1 MLGPGFGPRRHRRGR
16 PRKPRMI
23 CLGGICEGT
32 IFLPFMLSGA
42 PISQGPPIEIS
53 PDELEALRLTYLEG
67 LNQEEAASRMGISRG
82 TLWRLLD
89 SGRRKI
95 TQALVERRPIVIKR
109 L

>member
-1 MLGPGFGPRRHRRGR
+1 MMYPGFGPRRHRRGR

-23 CLGGICEGT
+23 CGLQISGGV
-32 IFLPFMLSGA
+32 IFLPFLLSGTPA
-42 PISQGPPIEIS
+42 SQGPPIELS

-67 LNQEEAASRMGISRG
+67 LNQEEAASKMNISRG

-95 TQALVERRPIVIKR
+95 TQALVEKRPIIIKK